1 MTDAEGSNHDH
12 EDEGPEVD
20 AELIKD
26 LDVAEDADRIA
37 GGLAC
42 SFTSNRPS

>member
-1 MTDAEGSNHDH
+1 MTEPEGSNPAND
-12 EDEGPEVD
+12 DERPEVD

-26 LDVAEDADRIA
+26 LDVVEDADRIA

-42 SFTSNRPS
+42 SHTTMS